1 MREGTIVVADDH
13 EATRSILG
21 ELLRSDGWTVLE
33 ACDGVELLELA
44 AANQPDALVADLGMP
59 RMGGLRA
66 ARALRASP
74 GCADEVM
81 IAITGQE
88 LLSFREAAVDLVF
101 DSVLLKPV
109 RPKEL
114 RDALRRGLDL
124 RETPRLRVSC
134 TPAKN

>member
-1 MREGTIVVADDH
+1 MREDMVRECTIVVADDH

-21 ELLRSDGWTVLE
+21 DLLRRDGWTVLE
-33 ACDGVELLELA
+33 ARDGVELLELA
-44 AANQPDALVADLGMP
+44 SANHPDALVADLGMP

-81 IAITGQE
+81 IAITGQQ
-88 LLSFREAAVDLVF
+88 LVGSREAAVDRVF

-109 RPKEL
+109 HPQEL
-114 RDALRRGLDL
+114 RDALRRGDESARSLPL
-124 RETPRLRVSC
+124 
-134 TPAKN
+134 